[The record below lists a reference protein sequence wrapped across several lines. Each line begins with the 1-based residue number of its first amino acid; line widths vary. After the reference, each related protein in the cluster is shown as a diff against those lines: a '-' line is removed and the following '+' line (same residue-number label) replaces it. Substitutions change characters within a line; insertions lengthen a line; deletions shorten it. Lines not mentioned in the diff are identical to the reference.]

1 MGCGGSLANVMFF
14 VGALDVTDVTF
25 DLVCELCVYVVCVLR
40 LIIWCRLTSPGLAS
54 PRLIGSG
61 FGDVI
66 VE

>member
-40 LIIWCRLTSPGLAS
+40 LIIWCRLTSRCVS
-54 PRLIGSG
+54 PRLA
-61 FGDVI
+61 
-66 VE
+66 